1 MEINGKVITIAPYT
15 RGIDRKVNEKMLEGV
30 EMNASGAEQ
39 TMNVPAVNAS
49 KAQDLMI
56 ELLTGLSQDELDAL
70 TLEDYNKVAKEC
82 QNAKEGKKK

>member
-1 MEINGKVITIAPYT
+1 MEINGKTIEIKLYT

-30 EMNASGAEQ
+30 EMNANSIEQ

-56 ELLTGLSQDELDAL
+56 ELMTGLSQDELDAL
-70 TLEDYNKVAKEC
+70 SLEDYNKLAKEC